1 MLVIEVPRAARRI
14 GQWRV
19 KARGVCKRLVPGC
32 GGGPRQ
38 IAVAAL
44 RETIVD

>member
-1 MLVIEVPRAARRI
+1 MLVIDVPMGVSRI